1 MLFIGTFFICLFIFM
16 MQFLWR
22 YVDELVG
29 KGLEMSVM
37 AQFFLY
43 SALTLVPVSLPL
55 AVLLASLITF
65 GNFGERYELLAMK
78 AAGISLLK
86 IMRPLVFFVCGLVGV
101 SFYFQN
107 VVGPIAQAKLGTL
120 ILSMKQKSP
129 ELDIPEGVFY
139 SEIPD
144 YNLKI
149 AKKDRKTGMLY
160 DVLIYNLKD
169 GFENAHII
177 YADSGRLEMTA
188 DKQHLWLHLYSGD
201 LFENLKAQSMKSQNV
216 PYRRESFREKHTIIE
231 FNSDFN
237 MVDGDIM
244 GKQSSAK
251 FENAHIIYADSG
263 RLEMT
268 ADKQHLWLH
277 LYSGDLFENLK
288 AQSMKSQNVPYR
300 RESFREK
307 HTIIEFNSD
316 FNMVDGDIMGKQSSA
331 KDMAQLQ
338 SSIDS
343 MKVVGDSIGRQYYR
357 EIAEGNFRASYGLT
371 KEDTVKME
379 KADVYAYNV
388 DSLYNVAPLT
398 QKQKVISAALSR
410 AENMASD
417 LTFKSYT
424 MESNDYSIRKH
435 KTEWHKKITISLS
448 CLLFFFIGA
457 PLGGIIRKG
466 GLGMPVIVSVLVF
479 IIYYIID
486 NTGYKMARDG
496 KWIVWMGMWTSSA
509 VLAPLGIF
517 LTYKSNKDSVVL
529 NADAYI
535 NWFKKVAGIR
545 SVRHIFKKEVIINDP
560 DYERIPGDLEQL
572 TEDCKAYI
580 AQNQLTKAPNYFKL
594 WMSGEKD
601 DEVVAINDKLEALVE
616 EMSNTK
622 SASLIGLLNNY
633 PMIPVSAHVRPF
645 HIYWLNLAAGV
656 IFPIGLFFYF
666 RIWAF
671 RIRLAKDMERII
683 KNNEQVQFIIQKIN
697 K

>member
-37 AQFFLY
+37 AQFFFY

-86 IMRPLVFFVCGLVGV
+86 IMRPLAFFVCGLVGV

-139 SEIPD
+139 SEIKD
-144 YNLKI
+144 YNLKV
-149 AKKDRKTGMLY
+149 AKKNRKTGMLY
-160 DVLIYNLKD
+160 DVLIYSMKD
-169 GFENAHII
+169 GFEKARII

-201 LFENLKAQSMKSQNV
+201 LFENLKAQSMKSENV
-216 PYRRESFREKHTIIE
+216 PYRREEFREKHTIIE

-237 MVDGDIM
+237 MVDG
-244 GKQSSAK
+244 
-251 FENAHIIYADSG
+251 E
-263 RLEMT
+263 
-268 ADKQHLWLH
+268 
-277 LYSGDLFENLK
+277 
-288 AQSMKSQNVPYR
+288 
-300 RESFREK
+300 
-307 HTIIEFNSD
+307 
-316 FNMVDGDIMGKQSSA
+316 IMGKQSSA

-343 MKVVGDSIGRQYYR
+343 MTVVGDSIGRQYYR
-357 EIAEGNFRASYGLT
+357 EVAEGNFRPSYGLT
-371 KEDTVKME
+371 KEDTIKIE
-379 KADVYAYNV
+379 KADIYEYNV
-388 DSLYNVAPLT
+388 DSLYEVASLT
-398 QKQKVISAALSR
+398 QKQKVISSAVSR
-410 AENMASD
+410 AENVAND
-417 LTFKSYT
+417 LGFKKFT
-424 MESNDYSIRKH
+424 MENNDYSIRKH

-466 GLGMPVIVSVLVF
+466 GLGMPVIVSVVVV
-479 IIYYIID
+479 IINYIID
-486 NTGYKMARDG
+486 NSGYKMARDG

-509 VLAPLGIF
+509 GLAPLGVF

-535 NWFKKVAGIR
+535 NWFKKIVGIR
-545 SVRHIFKKEVIINDP
+545 SVRHIFKKEVIIHDP
-560 DYERIPGDLEQL
+560 DYARLTGDLEQL
-572 TEDCKAYI
+572 SAECKAY
-580 AQNQLTKAPNYFKL
+580 AARKRLEKAPNYFKL
-594 WMSGEKD
+594 WMASED
-601 DEVVAINDKLEALVE
+601 DNEVMAINEKLEALVE

-622 SASLIGLLNNY
+622 SATLIGALNNY
-633 PMIPVSAHVRPF
+633 PVISVSAHVRPF
-645 HIYWLNLAAGV
+645 HIYWLNLVAGV

-671 RIRLAKDMERII
+671 RVRLAKDMERII
-683 KNNEQVQFIIQKIN
+683 KNNEQIQFIIQKIN

>member
-1 MLFIGTFFICLFIFM
+1 
-16 MQFLWR
+16 
-22 YVDELVG
+22 
-29 KGLEMSVM
+29 
-37 AQFFLY
+37 
-43 SALTLVPVSLPL
+43 
-55 AVLLASLITF
+55 
-65 GNFGERYELLAMK
+65 MK

-86 IMRPLVFFVCGLVGV
+86 IMRPLAFFVCGLVGV

-139 SEIPD
+139 SEIKD
-144 YNLKI
+144 YNLKV
-149 AKKDRKTGMLY
+149 AKKNRKTGMLY
-160 DVLIYNLKD
+160 DVLIYSMKD
-169 GFENAHII
+169 GFEKARII

-201 LFENLKAQSMKSQNV
+201 LFENLKAQSMKSENV
-216 PYRRESFREKHTIIE
+216 PYRREEFREKHSIIE

-237 MVDGDIM
+237 MVDG
-244 GKQSSAK
+244 
-251 FENAHIIYADSG
+251 E
-263 RLEMT
+263 
-268 ADKQHLWLH
+268 
-277 LYSGDLFENLK
+277 
-288 AQSMKSQNVPYR
+288 
-300 RESFREK
+300 
-307 HTIIEFNSD
+307 
-316 FNMVDGDIMGKQSSA
+316 IMGKQSSA

-343 MKVVGDSIGRQYYR
+343 MTVVGDSIGRQYYR
-357 EIAEGNFRASYGLT
+357 EVAEGNFRPSYGLT
-371 KEDTVKME
+371 KEDTVKIE
-379 KADVYAYNV
+379 KADIHEYNV
-388 DSLYNVAPLT
+388 DSLYEVASLT
-398 QKQKVISAALSR
+398 QKQKVISSAVSR
-410 AENMASD
+410 AENVAND
-417 LTFKSYT
+417 LGFKKFT
-424 MESNDYSIRKH
+424 MENNDYSIRKH

-535 NWFKKVAGIR
+535 NWFKKIVGIR
-545 SVRHIFKKEVIINDP
+545 SVRHIFKKEVIIHDP
-560 DYERIPGDLEQL
+560 DYARLTGDLEQL
-572 TEDCKAYI
+572 SAECKAY
-580 AQNQLTKAPNYFKL
+580 AARKRLEKAPNYFKL
-594 WMSGEKD
+594 WMASED
-601 DEVVAINDKLEALVE
+601 DNEVMAINEKLEALVE

-622 SASLIGLLNNY
+622 SATLIGALNNY
-633 PMIPVSAHVRPF
+633 PVISVSAHVRPF
-645 HIYWLNLAAGV
+645 HIYWLNLVAGV

-671 RIRLAKDMERII
+671 RVRLAKDMERII
-683 KNNEQVQFIIQKIN
+683 KNNEQIQFIIQKIN
-697 K
+697 E

>member
-1 MLFIGTFFICLFIFM
+1 MHEPIKMLRIKKLDIFIVKSFLMLFIGTFFICLFIFM

-37 AQFFLY
+37 AQFFFY

-86 IMRPLVFFVCGLVGV
+86 IMRPL
-101 SFYFQN
+101 QN

-139 SEIPD
+139 SEIKD
-144 YNLKI
+144 YNLKV
-149 AKKDRKTGMLY
+149 AKKNRKTGMLY
-160 DVLIYNLKD
+160 DVLIYSMKD
-169 GFENAHII
+169 GFEKARII

-201 LFENLKAQSMKSQNV
+201 LFENLRAQSMKSENV
-216 PYRRESFREKHTIIE
+216 PYRREEFREKHSIIE

-237 MVDGDIM
+237 MVDG
-244 GKQSSAK
+244 
-251 FENAHIIYADSG
+251 E
-263 RLEMT
+263 
-268 ADKQHLWLH
+268 
-277 LYSGDLFENLK
+277 
-288 AQSMKSQNVPYR
+288 
-300 RESFREK
+300 
-307 HTIIEFNSD
+307 
-316 FNMVDGDIMGKQSSA
+316 IMGKQSSA

-343 MKVVGDSIGRQYYR
+343 MTVVGDSIGRQYYR
-357 EIAEGNFRASYGLT
+357 EVAEGNFRASYGLT
-371 KEDTVKME
+371 KEDTVKIE
-379 KADVYAYNV
+379 KADIHEYNV
-388 DSLYNVAPLT
+388 DSLYEVASLT
-398 QKQKVISAALSR
+398 QKQKVLSSAVSR
-410 AENMASD
+410 AENVAND
-417 LTFKSYT
+417 LGFKKFT
-424 MESNDYSIRKH
+424 MENNDYSIRKH

-509 VLAPLGIF
+509 VLAPLGVF

-535 NWFKKVAGIR
+535 NWFKKIVGIR
-545 SVRHIFKKEVIINDP
+545 SVRHIFKKEVIIHDP
-560 DYERIPGDLEQL
+560 DYARLTGDLEQL
-572 TEDCKAYI
+572 TAECRAY
-580 AQNQLTKAPNYFKL
+580 AARKRLEKAPNYFKL
-594 WMSGEKD
+594 WMSSED
-601 DEVVAINDKLEALVE
+601 DNEVMAINEKLEALVE

-622 SASLIGLLNNY
+622 SATLIGALNNY
-633 PMIPVSAHVRPF
+633 PVISVSAHVRPF
-645 HIYWLNLAAGV
+645 HIYWLNLVAGV

-671 RIRLAKDMERII
+671 RVRLAKDMERII
-683 KNNEQVQFIIQKIN
+683 KNNEQIQFIIQKIN

>member
-37 AQFFLY
+37 AQFFFY

-86 IMRPLVFFVCGLVGV
+86 IMRPLAFFVCGLVGV

-139 SEIPD
+139 SEIKD
-144 YNLKI
+144 YNLKV
-149 AKKDRKTGMLY
+149 AKKNRKTGMLY
-160 DVLIYNLKD
+160 DVLIYSMKD
-169 GFENAHII
+169 GFEKARI
-177 YADSGRLEMTA
+177 DSGRLEMTA

-201 LFENLKAQSMKSQNV
+201 LFENLKAQSMKSENV
-216 PYRRESFREKHTIIE
+216 PYRREEFREKHSIIE

-237 MVDGDIM
+237 MVDG
-244 GKQSSAK
+244 
-251 FENAHIIYADSG
+251 E
-263 RLEMT
+263 
-268 ADKQHLWLH
+268 
-277 LYSGDLFENLK
+277 
-288 AQSMKSQNVPYR
+288 
-300 RESFREK
+300 
-307 HTIIEFNSD
+307 
-316 FNMVDGDIMGKQSSA
+316 IMGKQSSA

-343 MKVVGDSIGRQYYR
+343 MTVVGDSIGRQYYR
-357 EIAEGNFRASYGLT
+357 EVAEGNFRPSYGLT
-371 KEDTVKME
+371 KEDTVKIE
-379 KADVYAYNV
+379 KADIHEYNV
-388 DSLYNVAPLT
+388 DSLYEVASLT
-398 QKQKVISAALSR
+398 QKQKVISSAVSR
-410 AENMASD
+410 AENVAND
-417 LTFKSYT
+417 LGFKKFT
-424 MESNDYSIRKH
+424 MENNDYSIRKH

-509 VLAPLGIF
+509 VLAPLGVF

-535 NWFKKVAGIR
+535 NWFKKIMGIR
-545 SVRHIFKKEVIINDP
+545 SVRHIFKKEVIIHDP
-560 DYERIPGDLEQL
+560 DYPRLTGDLEQL
-572 TEDCKAYI
+572 TAECRAY
-580 AQNQLTKAPNYFKL
+580 AAKKRLEKAPNYFKL
-594 WMSGEKD
+594 WMSSED
-601 DEVVAINDKLEALVE
+601 DNEVMAINEKLEALVE

-622 SASLIGLLNNY
+622 SATLIGALNNY
-633 PMIPVSAHVRPF
+633 PVISVSAHVRPF
-645 HIYWLNLAAGV
+645 HIYWLNLVAGV

-671 RIRLAKDMERII
+671 RVRLAKDMERII
-683 KNNEQVQFIIQKIN
+683 KNNEQIQFIIQKIN
-697 K
+697 E

>member
-37 AQFFLY
+37 AQFFFY

-86 IMRPLVFFVCGLVGV
+86 IMRPLAFFVCGLIGV

-139 SEIPD
+139 SEIKD
-144 YNLKI
+144 YNLKV
-149 AKKDRKTGMLY
+149 AKKNRKTGMLY
-160 DVLIYNLKD
+160 DVLIYSMKD
-169 GFENAHII
+169 GFEKARII

-201 LFENLKAQSMKSQNV
+201 LFENLKAQSMKSENV
-216 PYRRESFREKHTIIE
+216 PYRREEFREKHTIIE

-237 MVDGDIM
+237 MVDG
-244 GKQSSAK
+244 
-251 FENAHIIYADSG
+251 E
-263 RLEMT
+263 
-268 ADKQHLWLH
+268 
-277 LYSGDLFENLK
+277 
-288 AQSMKSQNVPYR
+288 
-300 RESFREK
+300 
-307 HTIIEFNSD
+307 
-316 FNMVDGDIMGKQSSA
+316 IMGKQSSA

-343 MKVVGDSIGRQYYR
+343 MTVVGDSIGRQYYR
-357 EIAEGNFRASYGLT
+357 EVAEGNFRPSYGLT
-371 KEDTVKME
+371 KEDTVKIE
-379 KADVYAYNV
+379 KADIHEYNV
-388 DSLYNVAPLT
+388 DSLYEVASLT
-398 QKQKVISAALSR
+398 QKQKVISSAVSR
-410 AENMASD
+410 AENVAND
-417 LTFKSYT
+417 LGFKKFT
-424 MESNDYSIRKH
+424 MENNDYSIRKH

-457 PLGGIIRKG
+457 PVGGIIRKG

-496 KWIVWMGMWTSSA
+496 KWVVWMGMWTSTA
-509 VLAPLGIF
+509 VLAPLGAF
-517 LTYKSNKDSVVL
+517 LTYKSNNDSVVL

-535 NWFKKVAGIR
+535 NWFKKVVGIR
-545 SVRHIFKKEVIINDP
+545 SVRHLFRKEVIIHDP
-560 DYERIPGDLEQL
+560 DYTRIPEELKAL
-572 TEDCKAYI
+572 SVDCREYADRKG
-580 AQNQLTKAPNYFKL
+580 LKRAPNYFKL
-594 WMSGEKD
+594 WMTDSQ
-601 DEVVAINDKLEALVE
+601 DEAVEDINERLESLID
-616 EMSNTK
+616 EMSNTR
-622 SASLIGLLNNY
+622 SVTLLTALNTY
-633 PMIPVSAHVRPF
+633 PVIPIHAHVRPF
-645 HIYWLNLAAGV
+645 RNYWLNLLCGIV
-656 IFPIGLFFYF
+656 FPIGLFFYF

-671 RIRLAKDMERII
+671 RIRLNKDMERII
-683 KNNEQVQFIIQKIN
+683 KTNEDVIGIIERDQN

>member
-1 MLFIGTFFICLFIFM
+1 MLRIKKLDIFIVKSFFMLFIGTFFICLFIFM

-37 AQFFLY
+37 AQFFFY

-86 IMRPLVFFVCGLVGV
+86 IMRPLAFFVCGLVGV

-139 SEIPD
+139 SEIKD
-144 YNLKI
+144 YNLKV
-149 AKKDRKTGMLY
+149 AKKNRKTGMLY
-160 DVLIYNLKD
+160 DVLIYNMKD

-177 YADSGRLEMTA
+177 YADSGRMEMTA

-216 PYRRESFREKHTIIE
+216 PYRRESFREKHTLIE
-231 FNSDFN
+231 FDSDFN
-237 MVDGDIM
+237 MADESIM
-244 GKQSSAK
+244 SNQSSAK
-251 FENAHIIYADSG
+251 N
-263 RLEMT
+263 MT
-268 ADKQHLWLH
+268 
-277 LYSGDLFENLK
+277 
-288 AQSMKSQNVPYR
+288 M
-300 RESFREK
+300 
-307 HTIIEFNSD
+307 
-316 FNMVDGDIMGKQSSA
+316 
-331 KDMAQLQ
+331 LQ
-338 SSIDS
+338 ASIDS
-343 MKVVGDSIGRQYYR
+343 MKVLGDSIGRQYYR
-357 EIAEGNFRASYGLT
+357 EVAEGNFRPSYGLS
-371 KEDTVKME
+371 KEDTVKIE
-379 KADVYAYNV
+379 NANIQEYNV
-388 DSLYNVAPLT
+388 DSLYAAASLT
-398 QKQKVISAALSR
+398 QKQKVLSSATSR
-410 AENMASD
+410 AENVSSD
-417 LTFKSYT
+417 LSFKKFT
-424 MESNDYSIRKH
+424 MENNDYAIRKH

-535 NWFKKVAGIR
+535 NWFKKIAGIR
-545 SVRHIFKKEVIINDP
+545 SVRHLFKKEVIIHDP
-560 DYERIPGDLEQL
+560 DYGRIPGELEQL
-572 TEDCKAYI
+572 TGECQAYVTR
-580 AQNQLTKAPNYFKL
+580 NQLMKAPNYFKL
-594 WMSGEKD
+594 WMEGEKD
-601 DEVVAINDKLEALVE
+601 DEVMAINDRLEALVE

-622 SASLIGLLNNY
+622 SATLIGALNNY
-633 PMIPVSAHVRPF
+633 PVIPVSAHIRPF
-645 HIYWLNLAAGV
+645 HAYWLNLAAGV
-656 IFPIGLFFYF
+656 IFPVGLFFYF

>member
-37 AQFFLY
+37 AQFFFY

-86 IMRPLVFFVCGLVGV
+86 IMRPLMFFVCGIVGV

-120 ILSMKQKSP
+120 IISMKQKSP

-139 SEIPD
+139 TEITD
-144 YNLKI
+144 YNLKV

-169 GFENAHII
+169 GFEKARII
-177 YADSGRLEMTA
+177 YADSGRMEMTA

-201 LFENLKAQSMKSQNV
+201 LFENLRAQSMRSENV
-216 PYRRESFREKHTIIE
+216 PYRRESFSEKHTIIE

-237 MVDGDIM
+237 MVDSEIM
-244 GKQSSAK
+244 GKQSGAK
-251 FENAHIIYADSG
+251 
-263 RLEMT
+263 
-268 ADKQHLWLH
+268 
-277 LYSGDLFENLK
+277 
-288 AQSMKSQNVPYR
+288 
-300 RESFREK
+300 
-307 HTIIEFNSD
+307 
-316 FNMVDGDIMGKQSSA
+316 NMS
-331 KDMAQLQ
+331 QLQ

-343 MKVVGDSIGRQYYR
+343 MVVVGDSVGRQYYR
-357 EIAEGNFRASYGLT
+357 EVAEGSFQAPYGLT
-371 KEDTVKME
+371 KEDTLKIE
-379 KADVYAYNV
+379 KADIRDYNI
-388 DSLYNVAPLT
+388 DSLYNVAPLM
-398 QKQKVISAALSR
+398 QKQKVISSAVSR
-410 AENMASD
+410 AESMTSD
-417 LTFKSYT
+417 LSFKSYT

-509 VLAPLGIF
+509 VLAPLGVF

-529 NADAYI
+529 NADVYV
-535 NWFKKVAGIR
+535 NWFKKILGIR
-545 SVRHIFKKEVIINDP
+545 SVRHLFKKEVIINDP
-560 DYERIPGDLEQL
+560 DYSRLPGDLARLSDE
-572 TEDCKAYI
+572 CKAYI
-580 AQNQLTKAPNYFKL
+580 AKSRLLKAPNYFTL

-601 DEVVAINDKLEALVE
+601 DEVMAINEKLEMLVE

-622 SASLIGLLNNY
+622 SATLVNALNNY
-633 PMIPVSAHVRPF
+633 PIIPVSAHVRPF
-645 HIYWLNLAAGV
+645 HKYWMNLAAG
-656 IFPIGLFFYF
+656 IILPIGLFFYF

-671 RIRLAKDMERII
+671 RIRLAKDMERIM
-683 KNNEQVQFIIQKIN
+683 KNSEQVQFIIQNIN

>member
-29 KGLEMSVM
+29 KGLEMSVL
-37 AQFFLY
+37 AQFFFY

-86 IMRPLVFFVCGLVGV
+86 IMRPLIVFVCGVVGV

-107 VVGPIAQAKLGTL
+107 VVGPIATAKLGTL
-120 ILSMKQKSP
+120 VLSMKQKSP

-139 SEIPD
+139 SEIQD
-144 YNLKI
+144 YNLKV
-149 AKKDRKTGMLY
+149 ARKDRKTGMLY
-160 DVLIYNLKD
+160 DVLIYDLKE
-169 GFENAHII
+169 GFDKARVI

-216 PYRRESFREKHTIIE
+216 PYRRESFREKHTLIE
-231 FNSDFN
+231 FDSDFN
-237 MVDGDIM
+237 MADESIM
-244 GKQSSAK
+244 SNSS
-251 FENAHIIYADSG
+251 G
-263 RLEMT
+263 
-268 ADKQHLWLH
+268 
-277 LYSGDLFENLK
+277 
-288 AQSMKSQNVPYR
+288 
-300 RESFREK
+300 
-307 HTIIEFNSD
+307 
-316 FNMVDGDIMGKQSSA
+316 A
-331 KDMAQLQ
+331 KDMKMLQ
-338 SSIDS
+338 TSIDS
-343 MKVVGDSIGRQYYR
+343 MRVVGDSIGRQYYR
-357 EIAEGNFRASYGLT
+357 EMADGNFRAPYGLS
-371 KEDTVKME
+371 KEDTVKIR
-379 KADVYAYNV
+379 KADLLAYNV
-388 DSLYNVAPLT
+388 DSLYQMASLS
-398 QKQKVISAALSR
+398 QKQKVISSAVSR
-410 AENMASD
+410 AEGTSSD

-424 MESNDYSIRKH
+424 MERNDYSIRKH
-435 KTEWHKKITISLS
+435 RTEWHKKITISLS

-509 VLAPLGIF
+509 VLAPLGFF

-535 NWFKKVAGIR
+535 NWFKKIVGIR
-545 SVRHIFKKEVIINDP
+545 SVRHLFKKEVIIHDP
-560 DYERIPGDLEQL
+560 DYIRIPGDLERL
-572 TEDCKAYI
+572 SASCRAYME
-580 AQNQLTKAPNYFKL
+580 QNRLRKAPNYLKL
-594 WMSGEKD
+594 WMADEKD
-601 DEVVAINDKLEALVE
+601 DDVVAINDAMEALIE

-622 SASLIGLLNNY
+622 SPSLVGVLNNY
-633 PMIPVSAHVRPF
+633 PVIPVTAHTRPF
-645 HIYWLNLAAGV
+645 HIHWLNILAGLFIPV
-656 IFPIGLFFYF
+656 GLFFYV
-666 RIWAF
+666 RIWIF
-671 RIRLAKDMERII
+671 RIRLAKDMDRII
-683 KNNEQVQFIIQKIN
+683 KTNEQVQFIIQKIN
-697 K
+697 N

>member
-37 AQFFLY
+37 AQFFFY

-86 IMRPLVFFVCGLVGV
+86 IMRPLAFFVCGLVGV

-139 SEIPD
+139 SEIKD
-144 YNLKI
+144 YNLKV

-160 DVLIYNLKD
+160 DVLIYNMKD

-216 PYRRESFREKHTIIE
+216 PYRRESFREKHTLIE
-231 FNSDFN
+231 FDSDFN
-237 MVDGDIM
+237 MADESIM
-244 GKQSSAK
+244 SNQSSAK
-251 FENAHIIYADSG
+251 
-263 RLEMT
+263 
-268 ADKQHLWLH
+268 
-277 LYSGDLFENLK
+277 
-288 AQSMKSQNVPYR
+288 
-300 RESFREK
+300 
-307 HTIIEFNSD
+307 
-316 FNMVDGDIMGKQSSA
+316 NMAM
-331 KDMAQLQ
+331 LQ
-338 SSIDS
+338 TSIDS
-343 MKVVGDSIGRQYYR
+343 MKVLGDSIGRQYYR
-357 EIAEGNFRASYGLT
+357 EVAEGNFRPSYGLS
-371 KEDTVKME
+371 KEDTVKIE
-379 KADVYAYNV
+379 SADIQEYNV
-388 DSLYNVAPLT
+388 DSLYAAASLT
-398 QKQKVISAALSR
+398 QKQKVISSAASR
-410 AENMASD
+410 AENVSSD
-417 LTFKSYT
+417 LSFKKYT
-424 MESNDYSIRKH
+424 MENNDYAIRKH

-535 NWFKKVAGIR
+535 NWFKKIVGIR
-545 SVRHIFKKEVIINDP
+545 SVRHIFKKEVIIHDP
-560 DYERIPGDLEQL
+560 DYARLTGDLEQL
-572 TEDCKAYI
+572 SAECKAY
-580 AQNQLTKAPNYFKL
+580 AAKKRLEKAPNYFKL
-594 WMSGEKD
+594 WMASED
-601 DEVVAINDKLEALVE
+601 DNEVMAINEKLEALVE

-622 SASLIGLLNNY
+622 SATLIGALNNY
-633 PMIPVSAHVRPF
+633 PVISVSAHVRPF
-645 HIYWLNLAAGV
+645 HIYWLNLATGV

-666 RIWAF
+666 RIWTF
-671 RIRLAKDMERII
+671 RVRLAKDMERII
-683 KNNEQVQFIIQKIN
+683 KNNEQIQFIIQKIN

>member
-37 AQFFLY
+37 AQFFFY

-86 IMRPLVFFVCGLVGV
+86 IMRPLAFFVCGLVGV

-139 SEIPD
+139 SEIKD
-144 YNLKI
+144 YNLKV

-160 DVLIYNLKD
+160 DVLIYNMKD

-216 PYRRESFREKHTIIE
+216 PYRRESFREKHTLIE
-231 FNSDFN
+231 FDSDFN
-237 MVDGDIM
+237 MADESIM
-244 GKQSSAK
+244 SNQSSAK
-251 FENAHIIYADSG
+251 
-263 RLEMT
+263 
-268 ADKQHLWLH
+268 
-277 LYSGDLFENLK
+277 
-288 AQSMKSQNVPYR
+288 
-300 RESFREK
+300 
-307 HTIIEFNSD
+307 
-316 FNMVDGDIMGKQSSA
+316 NMAM
-331 KDMAQLQ
+331 LQ
-338 SSIDS
+338 TSIDS
-343 MKVVGDSIGRQYYR
+343 MKVLGDSIGRQYYR
-357 EIAEGNFRASYGLT
+357 EVAEGNFRPSYGLS
-371 KEDTVKME
+371 KEDTVKIE
-379 KADVYAYNV
+379 SADIQEYNV
-388 DSLYNVAPLT
+388 DSLYAAASLT
-398 QKQKVISAALSR
+398 QKQKVISSAASR
-410 AENMASD
+410 AENVSSD
-417 LTFKSYT
+417 LSFKKYT
-424 MESNDYSIRKH
+424 MENNDYAIRKH

-496 KWIVWMGMWTSSA
+496 KWVVWMGMWTSSA

-535 NWFKKVAGIR
+535 NWFKKIVGIR
-545 SVRHIFKKEVIINDP
+545 SVRHIFKKEVIIHDP
-560 DYERIPGDLEQL
+560 DYARLTGDLEQL
-572 TEDCKAYI
+572 SAECKAY
-580 AQNQLTKAPNYFKL
+580 AAKKRLEKAPNYFKL
-594 WMSGEKD
+594 WMASED
-601 DEVVAINDKLEALVE
+601 DNEVMAINEKLEALVE

-622 SASLIGLLNNY
+622 SATLIGALNNY
-633 PMIPVSAHVRPF
+633 PVISVSAHVRPF

-666 RIWAF
+666 RIWTF
-671 RIRLAKDMERII
+671 RVRLAKDMERII
-683 KNNEQVQFIIQKIN
+683 KNNEQIQFIIQKIN

>member
-1 MLFIGTFFICLFIFM
+1 MLRIKKLDIFIVKSFFMLFIGTFFICLFIFM

-37 AQFFLY
+37 AQFFFY

-86 IMRPLVFFVCGLVGV
+86 IMRPLAFFVCGIVGV

-177 YADSGRLEMTA
+177 YADSGRMEMTA
-188 DKQHLWLHLYSGD
+188 DKQHLWLHLFSGD
-201 LFENLKAQSMKSQNV
+201 LFENLKSQTMKSQNV
-216 PYRRESFREKHTIIE
+216 PYRRET
-231 FNSDFN
+231 
-237 MVDGDIM
+237 
-244 GKQSSAK
+244 
-251 FENAHIIYADSG
+251 
-263 RLEMT
+263 
-268 ADKQHLWLH
+268 
-277 LYSGDLFENLK
+277 
-288 AQSMKSQNVPYR
+288 
-300 RESFREK
+300 FREK

-331 KDMAQLQ
+331 KDMKLLQ

-343 MKVVGDSIGRQYYR
+343 MTVVGDSIGRQYYR
-357 EIAEGNFRASYGLT
+357 EVAEGNFRSNYSLT
-371 KEDTVKME
+371 KEDTAKIE
-379 KADVYAYNV
+379 KADIRAFNV
-388 DSLYNVAPLT
+388 DSLYDVASLN
-398 QKQKVISAALSR
+398 QKQKVLSSAVSR
-410 AENMASD
+410 AENMSSD
-417 LTFKSYT
+417 LTFKTYT
-424 MESNDYSIRKH
+424 MENNDYSIRKH

-535 NWFKKVAGIR
+535 NWFRKVLGLR
-545 SVRHIFKKEVIINDP
+545 SVRHIYKKEVIIHDP
-560 DYERIPGDLEQL
+560 DYDRIPGELKLL
-572 TEDCKAYI
+572 TAECEAY
-580 AQNQLTKAPNYFKL
+580 ATKNRLMKAPNYFKL
-594 WMSGEKD
+594 WLSAEKD
-601 DEVVAINDKLEALVE
+601 DEVTAINDRLEALVD
-616 EMSNTK
+616 EMSNSK
-622 SASLIGLLNNY
+622 SATLIGALNNY
-633 PMIPVSAHVRPF
+633 PVIPVSAHVRPF
-645 HIYWLNLAAGV
+645 HIYWLNLVAGV
-656 IFPIGLFFYF
+656 VFPIGLFFYF